1 MKISA
6 RNYLRGVV
14 KCVEK
19 DGIAAKVRI
28 EIKAPAEITA
38 LITREAVEELNLR
51 EGDDVE
57 AVIKATE
64 VLVAKSEKKE

>member
-14 KCVEK
+14 KSVEK

-38 LITREAVEELNLR
+38 LITREAVEELNLS